1 MAAKSELRVVHPEV
15 ASLQDDKE
23 GPEILEACRVSKRWD
38 SSSSPHEFSEGG
50 LAGWATAFGAFLVQ
64 FCGFGYITSFGVYQ
78 DFYTRHYLTN
88 ETPSAISWIGSTTG
102 SLLMLVSLVAG
113 SLHDRGYFYHL
124 LIVGSFLECLS
135 LFMLSLSKPDQYYQ
149 IFLSQGLG
157 LGIAT
162 GLLYIPSVAVISHHF
177 RQRRTLVMTFV
188 VTGSSL
194 GAIIHPIMLNNLLNG
209 PLGFSNGVRISAG
222 LISLFLLTAC
232 LCMRT
237 RLDPPA
243 IPVNYIVAARKC
255 IRDLPFMLMV
265 IGSFLSQIGYYYP
278 LFFFQLD
285 SIKHG
290 ISVHFSFYSVG
301 SSNMRL
307 VILNGSNCLG
317 RFTSG
322 FIARFTGVVNL
333 TTVTAILCSVLIF
346 GMIGLSSLASVVV
359 LGVIYGYLSGLNVAM
374 WNALMATLTLDVSE
388 LGRLQIV
395 ILCPG
400 TPISGV
406 LLTSNYTWWIP
417 GLFSGVSRSL
427 LSFYPEFAL
436 SPLDRFTG
444 WCHGI
449 YHNATYVSQKARVL
463 GRSSCSWFPEMKT

>member
-1 MAAKSELRVVHPEV
+1 MAAESELRMVHAEA

-23 GPEILEACRVSKRWD
+23 GPEISEACRVSKHWD
-38 SSSSPHEFSEGG
+38 PPSSPHEFSEGG
-50 LAGWATAFGAFLVQ
+50 WAGWATAFGAFLVQ
-64 FCGFGYITSFGVYQ
+64 FCGFGYITSFGVYE
-78 DFYTRHYLTN
+78 DFYTQHYLAN
-88 ETPSAISWIGSTTG
+88 ETSSAISWIGSTSA
-102 SLLMLVSLVAG
+102 SLLMLVGLVSG

-124 LIVGSFLECLS
+124 IIAGSFLECLS
-135 LFMLSLSKPDQYYQ
+135 LFMLSLSKSDQYYQ

-162 GLLYIPSVAVISHHF
+162 GLLYIPSVAIISHHF

-188 VTGSSL
+188 ATGSSL

-222 LISLFLLTAC
+222 LISIFLLTAC

-243 IPVNYIVAARKC
+243 TPVNYIAAARKC
-255 IRDLPFMLMV
+255 IHDVPFVLLI
-265 IGSFLSQIGYYYP
+265 IGGFLFQVGFYYP

-285 SIKHG
+285 SIQHG
-290 ISVHFSFYSVG
+290 ISVHFSFYS
-301 SSNMRL
+301 L

-333 TTVTAILCSVLIF
+333 ATVAAILCSVLIF

-359 LGVIYGYLSGLNVAM
+359 PGVIYGYLSGMNVAM
-374 WNALMATLTLDVSE
+374 APPLMATLTPDVSE
-388 LGRLQIV
+388 LGARMGICFFTAGFGGLI
-395 ILCPG
+395 G
-400 TPISGV
+400 TPISGA

-417 GLFSGVSRSL
+417 GLFSGIVSLAAAMTFIIMRHMFLRRRAS
-427 LSFYPEFAL
+427 
-436 SPLDRFTG
+436 
-444 WCHGI
+444 
-449 YHNATYVSQKARVL
+449 
-463 GRSSCSWFPEMKT
+463 

>member
-1 MAAKSELRVVHPEV
+1 MAADSELRMIHAEG
-15 ASLQDDKE
+15 ASLQEDKE
-23 GPEILEACRVSKRWD
+23 DPEILEACRVSKHWD
-38 SSSSPHEFSEGG
+38 PPSSPHEFSEGG
-50 LAGWATAFGAFLVQ
+50 SAGWATAFGAFLVQ

-78 DFYTRHYLTN
+78 DFYTQHYLTN
-88 ETPSAISWIGSTTG
+88 ETSSAISWIGSASA
-102 SLLMLVSLVAG
+102 SLLMLVGLVSG

-124 LIVGSFLECLS
+124 IIAGSFLECLS

-162 GLLYIPSVAVISHHF
+162 GLLYIPSVAVSSHHF
-177 RQRRTLVMTFV
+177 RQGRTLVMTFV

-194 GAIIHPIMLNNLLNG
+194 GAIIHPIVLNNLLNG

-255 IRDLPFMLMV
+255 IHDVPFMLLI
-265 IGSFLSQIGYYYP
+265 IGGFLLQIGFYYP

-285 SIKHG
+285 SIQHG
-290 ISVHFSFYSVG
+290 ISVHFSFYSM
-301 SSNMRL
+301 SSSDTRL

-333 TTVTAILCSVLIF
+333 ATVAAILCSVLIF

-359 LGVIYGYLSGLNVAM
+359 LGVIYGYLSGMNVAM
-374 WNALMATLTLDVSE
+374 STPLMATLTPDVSE
-388 LGRLQIV
+388 LGQLQMI

-400 TPISGV
+400 TPISGA
-406 LLTSNYTWWIP
+406 LPTSNYTWWIP
-417 GLFSGVSRSL
+417 GLFSGVSRPL

-436 SPLDRFTG
+436 SAIKST
-444 WCHGI
+444 
-449 YHNATYVSQKARVL
+449 T
-463 GRSSCSWFPEMKT
+463 